1 MDLNT
6 NFTPALMS
14 GAKEGIAQIFISVS
28 LLPKHIFTFLTQS
41 SRLNHAIGGQG
52 RAGAKA
58 QRIVT

>member
-41 SRLNHAIGGQG
+41 SRL
-52 RAGAKA
+52 RRTGAKA